1 MIYSFN
7 IITGTC
13 RFIIMK
19 KETELL

>member
-1 MIYSFN
+1 MIYSLT

>member
-1 MIYSFN
+1 MIYSLN